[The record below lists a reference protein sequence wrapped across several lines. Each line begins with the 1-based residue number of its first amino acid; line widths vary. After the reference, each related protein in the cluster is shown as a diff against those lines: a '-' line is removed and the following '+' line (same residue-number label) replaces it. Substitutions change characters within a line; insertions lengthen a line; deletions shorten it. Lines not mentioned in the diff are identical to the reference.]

1 LKNIYKGAK
10 MKIYNMITKQVVNS
24 EKIEELDDRFELT
37 DVGAYEKT
45 IKCYFKPTWREADSK
60 EKLLKNIAECLNN
73 ITVNNVLRIVEIA
86 RPGNIMFGVKLEH
99 FENRKVL
106 RYSKLTN
113 KILIDGWYIK
123 DNDLE
128 AALKRY
134 LAYEEN

>member
-1 LKNIYKGAK
+1 

-73 ITVNNVLRIVEIA
+73 ITANNVLRIVEIA

-106 RYSKLTN
+106 RYSKLNN

>member
-1 LKNIYKGAK
+1 
-10 MKIYNMITKQVVNS
+10 MKIYNIITEQVVNS

-37 DVGAYEKT
+37 DVRSYEKT

-73 ITVNNVLRIVEIA
+73 ITVNNVLRVDKIA
-86 RPGNIMFGVKLEH
+86 HTSENHLLLGIKLEH
-99 FENRKVL
+99 LENRNVL

-113 KILIDGWYIK
+113 KILINGWCIK

-134 LAYEEN
+134 LAHEE

>member
-1 LKNIYKGAK
+1 

-106 RYSKLTN
+106 RYSKSTN

>member
-1 LKNIYKGAK
+1 

-86 RPGNIMFGVKLEH
+86 RPSSYILFGVKLEH
-99 FENRKVL
+99 FENRMVL

>member
-1 LKNIYKGAK
+1 

-86 RPGNIMFGVKLEH
+86 RPGNIMFGVKLEN

>member
-1 LKNIYKGAK
+1 

-37 DVGAYEKT
+37 DVRAYKKT

-86 RPGNIMFGVKLEH
+86 RPGDILFGVKLEH
-99 FENRKVL
+99 FENRRVL

-134 LAYEEN
+134 LAYEE

>member
-1 LKNIYKGAK
+1 

-24 EKIEELDDRFELT
+24 EKIEELDDRIELT

>member
-1 LKNIYKGAK
+1 

-45 IKCYFKPTWREADSK
+45 IKCYFKSTWREADSK
-60 EKLLKNIAECLNN
+60 KKLLKNIAECLNN

-86 RPGNIMFGVKLEH
+86 RPSSYILFGVKLEH
-99 FENRKVL
+99 FENRMVL

>member
-1 LKNIYKGAK
+1 

-37 DVGAYEKT
+37 DVGAHEKT

-60 EKLLKNIAECLNN
+60 EKLLKNIAKCLNS
-73 ITVNNVLRIVEIA
+73 ITSNNVLRVDKIA
-86 RPGNIMFGVKLEH
+86 HTSENYLLFGIKLEH
-99 FENRKVL
+99 LENRNVL

-134 LAYEEN
+134 LEYEE

>member
-1 LKNIYKGAK
+1 
-10 MKIYNMITKQVVNS
+10 MKIYNMTTKQVVNS
-24 EKIEELDDRFELT
+24 RKIVELDDRFELT

-45 IKCYFKPTWREADSK
+45 IKCYFKPIWREADSK

-73 ITVNNVLRIVEIA
+73 ISVNNVLIVDEIELTNYA
-86 RPGNIMFGVKLEH
+86 LFAVKLEH
-99 FENRKVL
+99 SENRRIL

-113 KILIDGWYIK
+113 KISIDGWYIK

-128 AALKRY
+128 AAIKIY

>member
-1 LKNIYKGAK
+1 

-24 EKIEELDDRFELT
+24 EKIKELDDRFELT

-60 EKLLKNIAECLNN
+60 KKLLKNIAECLNN

-106 RYSKLTN
+106 RYSKSTN

>member
-1 LKNIYKGAK
+1 

-24 EKIEELDDRFELT
+24 EKIEERDERFELT

-73 ITVNNVLRIVEIA
+73 ITANNVLRIVEIA

-134 LAYEEN
+134 LAYEENQL

>member
-1 LKNIYKGAK
+1 

-37 DVGAYEKT
+37 DVRAYEKT

-60 EKLLKNIAECLNN
+60 EKLLKNIAECLNS
-73 ITVNNVLRIVEIA
+73 ITANNVLRVDKIA
-86 RPGNIMFGVKLEH
+86 HTSENYLLFGIKLEH
-99 FENRKVL
+99 FQNRKVL

-113 KILIDGWYIK
+113 KILIDGWHIK

>member
-1 LKNIYKGAK
+1 

-37 DVGAYEKT
+37 DVRAYEKT

-60 EKLLKNIAECLNN
+60 KKLLKNIAECLNN

-86 RPGNIMFGVKLEH
+86 RPSSYILFGVKLEH
-99 FENRKVL
+99 FENRMVL

>member
-1 LKNIYKGAK
+1 

-86 RPGNIMFGVKLEH
+86 RPDNIMFGVKLEH

-134 LAYEEN
+134 LAYKEN

>member
-1 LKNIYKGAK
+1 

-37 DVGAYEKT
+37 DVGTYEKT

-60 EKLLKNIAECLNN
+60 KKLLKNIAECLNN

-86 RPGNIMFGVKLEH
+86 RPSSYILFGVKLEH
-99 FENRKVL
+99 FENRMVL

>member
-1 LKNIYKGAK
+1 

-106 RYSKLTN
+106 RYSKSTN

-123 DNDLE
+123 DTDLE

>member
-1 LKNIYKGAK
+1 

-86 RPGNIMFGVKLEH
+86 RPGNIMFGVELEH

-134 LAYEEN
+134 LAYEE

>member
-1 LKNIYKGAK
+1 

-24 EKIEELDDRFELT
+24 KKIEELDDRFELT

-73 ITVNNVLRIVEIA
+73 ITVNNVLRIDEIA
-86 RPGNIMFGVKLEH
+86 RPGDILFGVKLEH
-99 FENRKVL
+99 FENRMVL

-113 KILIDGWYIK
+113 KILINGWYIK

>member
-1 LKNIYKGAK
+1 
-10 MKIYNMITKQVVNS
+10 MITKQVVNS

-86 RPGNIMFGVKLEH
+86 RPGDILFGVKLEH
-99 FENRKVL
+99 FENRRVL

>member
-1 LKNIYKGAK
+1 

-106 RYSKLTN
+106 RYNKLTN

>member
-1 LKNIYKGAK
+1 

-86 RPGNIMFGVKLEH
+86 RPGNIMFGVKLEN

-134 LAYEEN
+134 LAYKEN

>member
-1 LKNIYKGAK
+1 

-60 EKLLKNIAECLNN
+60 EKLLKNISECLNN
-73 ITVNNVLRIVEIA
+73 IKVNNVLRIVEIA
-86 RPGNIMFGVKLEH
+86 RPGNIMFGVKLEN

>member
-1 LKNIYKGAK
+1 MEKTQDEFLDDSEE
-10 MKIYNMITKQVVNS
+10 NS

-134 LAYEEN
+134 LAYKEN

>member
-1 LKNIYKGAK
+1 
-10 MKIYNMITKQVVNS
+10 M
-24 EKIEELDDRFELT
+24 
-37 DVGAYEKT
+37 
-45 IKCYFKPTWREADSK
+45 
-60 EKLLKNIAECLNN
+60 KNIAECLNN

-86 RPGNIMFGVKLEH
+86 RPSSYILFGVKLEH
-99 FENRKVL
+99 FENRMVL

>member
-1 LKNIYKGAK
+1 

-134 LAYEEN
+134 LEYEEN

>member
-1 LKNIYKGAK
+1 
-10 MKIYNMITKQVVNS
+10 MKIYNIITKQVVNS

-37 DVGAYEKT
+37 DVRAYEKT

-60 EKLLKNIAECLNN
+60 EKLLKNIAECLNS
-73 ITVNNVLRIVEIA
+73 ITANNVLRVDKIA
-86 RPGNIMFGVKLEH
+86 HTSENYLLFGIKLEH
-99 FENRKVL
+99 LENRNVL

-113 KILIDGWYIK
+113 KILINGWYIK

>member
-1 LKNIYKGAK
+1 

-86 RPGNIMFGVKLEH
+86 RPGNIMFEVKLEH

-134 LAYEEN
+134 LAYEE

>member
-1 LKNIYKGAK
+1 

-24 EKIEELDDRFELT
+24 KKIEELDDRFELT

-60 EKLLKNIAECLNN
+60 KKLLKNIAECLNN

-86 RPGNIMFGVKLEH
+86 RPSSYILFGVKLEH
-99 FENRKVL
+99 FENRMVL

>member
-1 LKNIYKGAK
+1 
-10 MKIYNMITKQVVNS
+10 M
-24 EKIEELDDRFELT
+24 
-37 DVGAYEKT
+37 
-45 IKCYFKPTWREADSK
+45 
-60 EKLLKNIAECLNN
+60 KNIAECLNN

-86 RPGNIMFGVKLEH
+86 RPSSYILFGVKLER
-99 FENRKVL
+99 FENRRVL

-134 LAYEEN
+134 LAYEE

>member
-1 LKNIYKGAK
+1 

-86 RPGNIMFGVKLEH
+86 RPGNIMFWVKLEN

>member
-1 LKNIYKGAK
+1 

-86 RPGNIMFGVKLEH
+86 RPGDILFGVKLEH
-99 FENRKVL
+99 FENRRVL

>member
-1 LKNIYKGAK
+1 

-24 EKIEELDDRFELT
+24 EKIEELYDRFELT

-134 LAYEEN
+134 LEYEE

>member
-1 LKNIYKGAK
+1 

-73 ITVNNVLRIVEIA
+73 ITANNVLRIVEIA